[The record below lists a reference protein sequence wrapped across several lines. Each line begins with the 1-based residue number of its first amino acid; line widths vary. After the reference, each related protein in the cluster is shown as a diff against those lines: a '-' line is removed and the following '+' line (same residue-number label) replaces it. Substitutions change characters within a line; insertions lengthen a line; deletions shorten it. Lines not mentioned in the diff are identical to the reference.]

1 MRDIDNQAIEG
12 LGIPSLVLMENAGVG
27 LVEEVEARSSEGRLK
42 VSILCGPGNNGG
54 DGMVAARHLH
64 DRGHEVVVFLAV
76 PRAAFSGDAK
86 VQLRSLTR
94 MEVPVTVLSS
104 DASFEKAAAR
114 FEYSDVA
121 IDALFGTGLTRAVEG
136 SFARC
141 VSVINRCPGL
151 VVAADIPSGL
161 SGLSGLPMGEVV
173 SADVTITFGHPKT
186 GLMLYPGAALCG
198 EVVVAEIGIPASVSG
213 EVGAVGRLMDAGT
226 VREVYPPRWE
236 DTHKGSYGHLLVC
249 AGSTGKL
256 GAGLL
261 ASRAALRA
269 GAGLVTM
276 ALPASACHQADVV
289 MPEVMTEPLPETQ
302 SGSLS
307 DDGLTALE
315 KLIRERTALALG
327 PGLSTREE
335 TFELVR
341 TVLSWDGF
349 PAVVDADALT
359 ALAEDPAVLKKR
371 GHETVL
377 TPHPGEMARLLG
389 TATSQVQADRIG
401 SACSCSE
408 LTGCITV
415 LKGAR
420 TVVAAPGGE
429 YYINPTGNAG
439 MATGGSG
446 DVLTGIIGGM
456 LAMGIAPLEAA
467 LAGVFFHGA
476 AGDMAA
482 AELTEHSLIAGDII
496 DHMGFALKELLSE

>member
-1 MRDIDNQAIEG
+1 
-12 LGIPSLVLMENAGVG
+12 
-27 LVEEVEARSSEGRLK
+27 
-42 VSILCGPGNNGG
+42 
-54 DGMVAARHLH
+54 
-64 DRGHEVVVFLAV
+64 
-76 PRAAFSGDAK
+76 
-86 VQLRSLTR
+86 
-94 MEVPVTVLSS
+94 
-104 DASFEKAAAR
+104 
-114 FEYSDVA
+114 
-121 IDALFGTGLTRAVEG
+121 
-136 SFARC
+136 
-141 VSVINRCPGL
+141 
-151 VVAADIPSGL
+151 
-161 SGLSGLPMGEVV
+161 
-173 SADVTITFGHPKT
+173 
-186 GLMLYPGAALCG
+186 
-198 EVVVAEIGIPASVSG
+198 
-213 EVGAVGRLMDAGT
+213 
-226 VREVYPPRWE
+226 
-236 DTHKGSYGHLLVC
+236 
-249 AGSTGKL
+249 
-256 GAGLL
+256 
-261 ASRAALRA
+261 
-269 GAGLVTM
+269 M
-276 ALPASACHQADVV
+276 ALPASACHQADVA

-315 KLIRERTALALG
+315 KLVRERTALALG

-341 TVLSWDGF
+341 TVVSWDGF
-349 PAVVDADALT
+349 PAVVDADALN